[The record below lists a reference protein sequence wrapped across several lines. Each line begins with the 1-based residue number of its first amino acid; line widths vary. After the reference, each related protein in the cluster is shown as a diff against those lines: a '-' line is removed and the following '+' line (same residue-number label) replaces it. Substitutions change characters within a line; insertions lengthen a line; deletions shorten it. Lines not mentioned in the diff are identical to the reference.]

1 MILPCRKH
9 YGQIEENEMSAL
21 RQRVLHHI
29 RMAFRLGWST
39 PLGLAARAFANMLR
53 VRLLLLRVA

>member
-1 MILPCRKH
+1 
-9 YGQIEENEMSAL
+9 
-21 RQRVLHHI
+21 
-29 RMAFRLGWST
+29 MAFRLGWST